1 MSPAGLRRLTIA
13 ALLFLGAFSFL
24 FSVGAALDLW
34 PPAPA
39 GRFVD
44 LDLAVGLA
52 FGVVL
57 FALLLRGKDGS

>member
-1 MSPAGLRRLTIA
+1 MSPAGLRRLAIA
-13 ALLFLGAFSFL
+13 ALLFLGAFSFF

-34 PPAPA
+34 PPAA
-39 GRFVD
+39 EGRFVD